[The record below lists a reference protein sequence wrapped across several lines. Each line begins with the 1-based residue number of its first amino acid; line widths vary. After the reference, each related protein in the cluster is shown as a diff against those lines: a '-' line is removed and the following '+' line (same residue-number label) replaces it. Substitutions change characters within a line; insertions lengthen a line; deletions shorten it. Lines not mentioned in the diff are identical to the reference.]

1 MKDFLN
7 LLTAGVTFQRMD
19 WLTFRAGRRRAV
31 IFGGWEGL
39 DFANSYS
46 KHCWD

>member
-19 WLTFRAGRRRAV
+19 WLTFRAGR
-31 IFGGWEGL
+31 GGGL
-39 DFANSYS
+39 
-46 KHCWD
+46 